1 MRLLLDTDPLM
12 WWLGD
17 DPRVGADA
25 RAAIA
30 LPENLCA
37 VSVAS
42 VFEAEFERA
51 AGRLVLPED
60 WLDALE
66 PDFLIVPIGL
76 EHAALA
82 GALPPGPADHIDRIL
97 VAQAQLDGYAI
108 VTADPVFAAFHVPT
122 LSA

>member
-1 MRLLLDTDPLM
+1 VRLLLDTAPLL
-12 WWLGD
+12 WWLAD
-17 DPRVGADA
+17 DRLLGNDA

-42 VFEAEFERA
+42 VFEAESERA
-51 AGRLVLPED
+51 AGRLTLPDD

-66 PDFLIVPIGL
+66 PDFLILPIGI

-82 GALPPGPADHIDRIL
+82 AALPAGPADDVDRFL

-122 LSA
+122 LPA

>member
-1 MRLLLDTDPLM
+1 MRLLLDTDPLL
-12 WWLGD
+12 WWLAD
-17 DPRVGADA
+17 DQRLGVDA

-30 LPENLCA
+30 LPENMCA

-42 VFEAEFERA
+42 VFEAESERA
-51 AGRLVLPED
+51 AGRLELPDD

-66 PDFLIVPIGL
+66 PDFLVLPIGL

-82 GALPPGPADHIDRIL
+82 AALPAGQADEVDRFL

-108 VTADPVFAAFHVPT
+108 VTANPAFAAFHVPT
-122 LSA
+122 LPA